1 VKGYSFPK
9 LSMYICIVENDILSI
24 SHAKKKKKSIRM
36 MEEFVKVGCILE
48 LDHSP

>member
-1 VKGYSFPK
+1 
-9 LSMYICIVENDILSI
+9 MYICIVENDILSI
-24 SHAKKKKKSIRM
+24 SHANKKKKKRIRM